1 MPSTIPYDP
10 TLALGNLVTQERLDL
25 LEQIAAKQ
33 SPADDA
39 EDHLND
45 LISLR
50 RSFDMSIQELMDMDV
65 DTTDMATQ
73 RGEVNKR
80 ITAAA
85 VEYSKAKL
93 QAEQDILPLKR
104 KIKTVGSGPESPMDY
119 NRTEIKS
126 LPISADSMKMNV
138 QYFAFDKNE
147 QSSQTHA
154 MTVGAFVSDE
164 TEWLGDSISQS
175 ASMSAQSQTNSQHAR
190 HEIAGTLVI
199 SATCTHKNAQVLAPF
214 VLDVDKA
221 IRVWNATHPDQFIDT
236 SKATA
241 LANIAQQAE
250 KDEDK
255 RLTLLS
261 GACYGSCFVG
271 MVHILNTTSTDASED
286 MYSVASKLQT
296 SFKVGGWF
304 ASEKGGFGVEDSFS
318 NDAKNLLSA
327 QNVTSHC
334 SLFSMGLIPSIK
346 SNQVQMSVKGF
357 ADDDGAAS
365 MAALAKLQNA
375 TAGDQDSVDAAASA
389 ARTGG
394 QLVSMKNATVTAT
407 LSALADIDKTQNNII
422 DTNSMMVAFED
433 YVNKALAG
441 SIGVPIMYYTKPITR
456 IQLAQMWV
464 AKYFPG
470 RFLAIAGDD
479 TTPAQPAAAGGA
491 SAPVPQPADATN

>member
-25 LEQIAAKQ
+25 LTQIAAKQ

-45 LISLR
+45 LITLR
-50 RSFDMSIQELMDMDV
+50 RSFDMTIQELMDMDV
-65 DTTDMATQ
+65 DTSDMAKQ
-73 RGEVNKR
+73 RGDVNKQ

-85 VEYSKAKL
+85 VEYSKAKI

-104 KIKTVGSGPESPMDY
+104 KIKAVGSGPESPIDY
-119 NRTEIKS
+119 NRTQIKS

-138 QYFAFDKNE
+138 QYFAFDKNA

-154 MTVGAFVSDE
+154 ATIASFVSDE
-164 TEWLGDSISQS
+164 TSWLGDSISGA
-175 ASMSAQSQTNSQHAR
+175 ASTAAQSQTNSQHQR
-190 HEIAGTLVI
+190 HDIVGTLVI
-199 SATCTHKNAQVLAPF
+199 SATCTHKNAQLLAPF
-214 VLDVDKA
+214 IIDVDKA
-221 IRVWNATHPDQFIDT
+221 IRVWNVCHPDLFIDT
-236 SKATA
+236 STASA
-241 LANIAQQAE
+241 LATIAKQVE
-250 KDEDK
+250 KDQDK
-255 RLTLLS
+255 CLTLLS
-261 GACYGSCFVG
+261 GAVYGSCFIG
-271 MVHILNTTSTDASED
+271 MVHVLNTTTTDSSED

-296 SFKVGGWF
+296 SFKIGGWF
-304 ASEKGGFGVEDSFS
+304 ADEQGGFGVENSFS

-327 QNVTSHC
+327 QNITSHC
-334 SLFSMGLIPSIK
+334 TLVAMGSIPSIK

-357 ADDDGAAS
+357 VDSDGASS

-375 TAGDQDSVDAAASA
+375 TAADQDSVDASANA

-394 QLVSMKNATVTAT
+394 QFVAMQNAKVTAA
-407 LSALADIDKTQNNII
+407 LSALNDIDNTQNNII

-441 SIGVPIMYYTKPITR
+441 NIGVPIMYYTKPITR
-456 IQLAQMWV
+456 VQLAQMWV

-470 RFLAIAGDD
+470 RYLAIAGDD
-479 TTPAQPAAAGGA
+479 STPAASGAAPAPAPAPEAATA
-491 SAPVPQPADATN
+491 

>member
-10 TLALGNLVTQERLDL
+10 TLALGNLVTQERLDIL
-25 LEQIAAKQ
+25 AQIAAKQ

-45 LISLR
+45 LITLR
-50 RSFDMSIQELMDMDV
+50 RSFDMTIQELIDMDV
-65 DTTDMATQ
+65 DTTDMAKQ
-73 RGEVNKR
+73 RGEVNKQ

-85 VEYSKAKL
+85 VEYSKAKI

-104 KIKTVGSGPESPMDY
+104 KIKAVGSGPESPIDY
-119 NRTEIKS
+119 NRTQIKAM
-126 LPISADSMKMNV
+126 PISADSMKMNV

-147 QSSQTHA
+147 QSSGTHA
-154 MTVGAFVSDE
+154 ATVGAFVSEE
-164 TEWLGDSISQS
+164 TEWLGDSISSS
-175 ASMSAQSQTNSQHAR
+175 ASMAAQSQTSSQHAR
-190 HEIAGTLVI
+190 HDIAGTLVI

-221 IRVWNATHPDQFIDT
+221 IRVWNASFKDQYIDT
-236 SKATA
+236 SKASA

-250 KDEDK
+250 KDDDK

-261 GACYGSCFVG
+261 GAVYGSCFIG
-271 MVHILNTTSTDASED
+271 MVHVLNTTTTDSSED

-296 SFKVGGWF
+296 SFKIGGWF
-304 ASEKGGFGVEDSFS
+304 ADEQGGFGVNSSFS

-327 QNVTSHC
+327 QNITSHC
-334 SLFSMGLIPSIK
+334 TLFAMGSIPSIK

-357 ADDDGAAS
+357 VDSDGASS

-375 TAGDQDSVDAAASA
+375 TSSDQDSVDASANA

-394 QLVSMKNATVTAT
+394 QFVAMQNSKVTAA
-407 LSALADIDKTQNNII
+407 LSALSDIDNTQNNII

-433 YVNKALAG
+433 YVNKALG
-441 SIGVPIMYYTKPITR
+441 GNIGVPIMYYTKPITR

-464 AKYFPG
+464 AKYYPG
-470 RFLAIAGDD
+470 RYLAIAGDD
-479 TTPAQPAAAGGA
+479 TTPVQPASNGAAPAPAPAAATA
-491 SAPVPQPADATN
+491 

>member
-25 LEQIAAKQ
+25 LSQIAAKQ

-45 LISLR
+45 LITLR
-50 RSFDMSIQELMDMDV
+50 RSFDMTIQELMDMDV
-65 DTTDMATQ
+65 DTTDMAKQ
-73 RGEVNKR
+73 RGEVNKQ
-80 ITAAA
+80 ITSAA
-85 VEYSKAKL
+85 VEYSKAKI

-104 KIKTVGSGPESPMDY
+104 KIKAVGSGPESPVDY
-119 NRTEIKS
+119 NRTQIKS

-138 QYFAFDKNE
+138 QYFAFDRNE

-154 MTVGAFVSDE
+154 STVGAFVSEE
-164 TEWLGDSISQS
+164 TEWLGDSISGA
-175 ASMSAQSQTNSQHAR
+175 ASTAAQRQTSSQHQR
-190 HEIAGTLVI
+190 HDIAGTLVI

-221 IRVWNATHPDQFIDT
+221 IRVWNATHKDEYIDT
-236 SKATA
+236 SKASA

-261 GACYGSCFVG
+261 GAVYGSCFIG
-271 MVHILNTTSTDASED
+271 MVHVLNTTSTDSSED

-304 ASEKGGFGVEDSFS
+304 SSEQGGFGVDKSFS

-327 QNVTSHC
+327 QSISSHC
-334 SLFSMGLIPSIK
+334 TLYTMGSIPSIK

-357 ADDDGAAS
+357 VDSDGASS

-375 TAGDQDSVDAAASA
+375 TATDQDSVDAAANA

-394 QLVSMKNATVTAT
+394 QFVNIQNSRVTAA
-407 LSALADIDKTQNNII
+407 LSALSDIDNTQNNII

-433 YVNKALAG
+433 YVNKALG
-441 SIGVPIMYYTKPITR
+441 GNIGVPIMYYTKPITR
-456 IQLAQMWV
+456 MQLAQMWV

-470 RFLAIAGDD
+470 RYLSIAGDD
-479 TTPAQPAAAGGA
+479 TTPAQPAAAGA
-491 SAPVPQPADATN
+491 AAAPAPAAATA